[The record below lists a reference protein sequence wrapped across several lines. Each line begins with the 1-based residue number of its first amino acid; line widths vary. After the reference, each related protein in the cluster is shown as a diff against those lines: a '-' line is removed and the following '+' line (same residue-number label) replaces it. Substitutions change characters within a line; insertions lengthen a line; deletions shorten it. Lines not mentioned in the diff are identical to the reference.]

1 MLSSYVWLGVNKY
14 TAWGCVAR
22 SDRQGYF
29 QSLKKWIERQCGS
42 TFLYLNVWNI
52 GSASSAIILRPKICY
67 GSRQITFVIMA
78 ITTPIIFNTRDELI
92 KVDIDKMIYA
102 MAEDN
107 YVHLFFRNGQSVMVT
122 TTLQSLEQLIL
133 SVIAK
138 NKKGVYTRIGRKY
151 IVNNS
156 YIMQI
161 NTLKQQLVLSDMDVI
176 KPITLNVSKE
186 ALKVLKSTITENK
199 K

>member
-1 MLSSYVWLGVNKY
+1 
-14 TAWGCVAR
+14 
-22 SDRQGYF
+22 
-29 QSLKKWIERQCGS
+29 
-42 TFLYLNVWNI
+42 
-52 GSASSAIILRPKICY
+52 
-67 GSRQITFVIMA
+67 MA

-92 KVDIDKMIYA
+92 KVDIYKMIYA

>member
-1 MLSSYVWLGVNKY
+1 
-14 TAWGCVAR
+14 
-22 SDRQGYF
+22 
-29 QSLKKWIERQCGS
+29 
-42 TFLYLNVWNI
+42 
-52 GSASSAIILRPKICY
+52 
-67 GSRQITFVIMA
+67 MA

-176 KPITLNVSKE
+176 KPITLNISKE
-186 ALKVLKSTITENK
+186 ALKVLKSSITENK
-199 K
+199 KQ

>member
-1 MLSSYVWLGVNKY
+1 
-14 TAWGCVAR
+14 
-22 SDRQGYF
+22 
-29 QSLKKWIERQCGS
+29 
-42 TFLYLNVWNI
+42 
-52 GSASSAIILRPKICY
+52 
-67 GSRQITFVIMA
+67 MA

-92 KVDIDKMIYA
+92 KVDIDKMTYA

-107 YVHLFFRNGQSVMVT
+107 YVHLFFRNGQSVIVT

-176 KPITLNVSKE
+176 KPITLNISKE
-186 ALKVLKSTITENK
+186 ALKVLKSSITENK
-199 K
+199 KQ

>member
-1 MLSSYVWLGVNKY
+1 
-14 TAWGCVAR
+14 
-22 SDRQGYF
+22 
-29 QSLKKWIERQCGS
+29 
-42 TFLYLNVWNI
+42 
-52 GSASSAIILRPKICY
+52 
-67 GSRQITFVIMA
+67 MA

-186 ALKVLKSTITENK
+186 ALKVLKSTIIENK
-199 K
+199 KH

>member
-1 MLSSYVWLGVNKY
+1 
-14 TAWGCVAR
+14 
-22 SDRQGYF
+22 
-29 QSLKKWIERQCGS
+29 
-42 TFLYLNVWNI
+42 
-52 GSASSAIILRPKICY
+52 
-67 GSRQITFVIMA
+67 MA

-199 K
+199 KQ

>member
-1 MLSSYVWLGVNKY
+1 
-14 TAWGCVAR
+14 
-22 SDRQGYF
+22 
-29 QSLKKWIERQCGS
+29 
-42 TFLYLNVWNI
+42 
-52 GSASSAIILRPKICY
+52 
-67 GSRQITFVIMA
+67 MA

-107 YVHLFFRNGQSVMVT
+107 YVQLFVRSVQSGMVT

>member
-1 MLSSYVWLGVNKY
+1 
-14 TAWGCVAR
+14 
-22 SDRQGYF
+22 
-29 QSLKKWIERQCGS
+29 
-42 TFLYLNVWNI
+42 
-52 GSASSAIILRPKICY
+52 
-67 GSRQITFVIMA
+67 MA

-151 IVNNS
+151 IVHNS